1 MTETPRRVLSLN
13 RSGSDSQP
21 KLEERLHKVLAQAG
35 LGSRRALEERID
47 KGEVRVNGEVA
58 VIGTLLRSGDRV
70 DLDNRSFVATAQ
82 SEPARVLM
90 YNKPEGELTTRDD
103 PEGRVTVFENLPRLK
118 GSRWIA
124 VGRLDINTTGLLLLT
139 TDGELA
145 NALMHPSSQIER
157 EYVVR
162 IHGEVSDEVVQ
173 RLGTGVMLEDGEAH
187 FDEIESIGS
196 SDSHL
201 WFRVVL
207 HEGRNR
213 EVRRLWEA
221 VGYQVSRLKR
231 VRYGD
236 ISLPRLLLRGQSQEL
251 ATEQV
256 AELRQRFNLPPINAN
271 LTLQPVINQ
280 RRAKTSEYRPA
291 ARSDQKA
298 WTQGGYGDEG
308 RELRAFDHIRDDGP
322 GRGRRGPKGPG
333 AGKRGAPRPGGP
345 RGPSKP
351 RFGEAAQPGSPYG
364 NESRAPRGPRAEQ
377 GGRSDGPFKP
387 RGPRG
392 PQSGASP
399 YAQAA
404 LTAPG
409 GEARHRSGPRTGPR
423 NGPRQGQGQPG
434 GVSSTG
440 EFRSWYVPEGVTTTS
455 PRGKPAPARGPH
467 PGGRP
472 DARPGGRP
480 GQGPGAGPRN
490 EGARADGPRGPRPGG
505 RPSGGPGGR
514 PPGRPGGRSG
524 GGRPPR

>member
-13 RSGSDSQP
+13 RSGSDAQP

-35 LGSRRALEERID
+35 LGSRRALEERIE

-103 PEGRVTVFENLPRLK
+103 PEGRATVFENLPRLK

-162 IHGEVSDEVVQ
+162 IHGEVGDEVVQ
-173 RLGTGVMLEDGEAH
+173 RLRTGVMLEDGEAH

-221 VGYQVSRLKR
+221 VGFQVSRLKR

-236 ISLPRLLLRGQSQEL
+236 INLPRLLLRGQSQEL
-251 ATEQV
+251 NAEQV
-256 AELRQRFNLPPINAN
+256 TELRQRFNLPPINAS

-308 RELRAFDHIRDDGP
+308 RELRAFDHIREDRP
-322 GRGRRGPKGPG
+322 GRGRPGPKGPRSDRRSGPKPAG
-333 AGKRGAPRPGGP
+333 A
-345 RGPSKP
+345 RGPGKP

-377 GGRSDGPFKP
+377 GGRSEGPFKP

-392 PQSGASP
+392 PQGAASP
-399 YAQAA
+399 YAQSA

-409 GEARHRSGPRTGPR
+409 GEARQRSGPRSGPR
-423 NGPRQGQGQPG
+423 SPAAGRQGQPG
-434 GVSSTG
+434 GMNSSG

-455 PRGKPAPARGPH
+455 PRGKPAANRGPQ
-467 PGGRP
+467 PNSRP
-472 DARPGGRP
+472 DGRP
-480 GQGPGAGPRN
+480 GHGARPDGPRGDGPRGARPGAGPRQD
-490 EGARADGPRGPRPGG
+490 RRPQ
-505 RPSGGPGGR
+505 GGPG
-514 PPGRPGGRSG
+514 GRPGGRSG